1 MKKYKY
7 PEPDNNRIFELD
19 YISENGTAYFKCGHA
34 VTDLVF
40 EDMIDLETGLAKW
53 ELTTK
58 TYQMNK
64 LNKPRAFA
72 ASPNSI
78 LVTFG
83 TEEREVTNLT
93 RSAIM
98 VQTEVLVA
106 DGGKW
111 HEIEVADLALDSVHL
126 PSFKNYVE
134 QHGILLSDLGI
145 IESEPMTNHE
155 LKHDDFM
162 SLQTAY
168 PKHSYIDIQKLHR
181 YENER
186 GNPSSRAHLI
196 KVLKAISQEFLHIDG
211 WIGATE
217 ERRDA
222 MLKASETTLLESIV
236 PERDAYNPEAVDESK
251 EQLAIVVESVS
262 PTEEAIVVESVSI
275 SIFDNLTPA
284 KITELSILRKEQEQI
299 VKDNPVVI
307 ITDKTTYASA
317 KKTKAVLL
325 SASTRINGKNGVFTL
340 AKKCLNDFKKAFDL
354 EGDNIEALARVEHD
368 KQAKLITDWDNRLL
382 LQQQNRIKEL
392 TSVPFTYESATGN
405 YFIGSLIVTQKDIEN
420 DTDEIFSAWINKGRA
435 VKIAMD
441 SLKTEQ
447 DTKIAEQEKQIQ
459 ELKAMLEQLLP
470 KKEVVENV
478 VFETSVVT
486 DPFGATPSLEEAF
499 DLSATVGTQSV
510 EQSIPTPKDFAETAG
525 TTQFTG
531 RGEQKEQEQPK
542 LPNPNNKLLNT
553 FYMRNLEIVESK
565 RFQEDAALFA
575 QVLDAAGFSIQ
586 EILLNPDKTIQ
597 KSVAITELIKTWK
610 L

>member
-1 MKKYKY
+1 MQKNFGENK
-7 PEPDNNRIFELD
+7 NNFKN
-19 YISENGTAYFKCGHA
+19 NGSVKPS
-34 VTDLVF
+34 L
-40 EDMIDLETGLAKW
+40 K
-53 ELTTK
+53 TT
-58 TYQMNK
+58 YHMNK
-64 LNKPRAFA
+64 LSKPKAFE

-78 LVTFG
+78 LVQFG
-83 TEEREVTNLT
+83 SEQREVTNLT

-98 VQTEVLVA
+98 VQTVVLVA

-134 QHGILLSDLGI
+134 QHGVLLSDLGI

-211 WIGATE
+211 WISTTE
-217 ERRDA
+217 ERKA
-222 MLKASETTLLESIV
+222 EILKAYETTLLESIV
-236 PERDAYNPEAVDESK
+236 PERDAYNPEVVDTTK

-262 PTEEAIVVESVSI
+262 ASSLKDAGESVSI

-284 KITELSILRKEQEQI
+284 KITELSVLRKEQEQI
-299 VKDNPVVI
+299 VKDNPVII
-307 ITDKTTYASA
+307 ITDKATYASA

-354 EGDNIEALARVEHD
+354 EGDNIEALARTEHD

-382 LQQQNRIKEL
+382 IQSQNRGKEL
-392 TSVPFTYESATGN
+392 NSVPFVYNSENDTYT
-405 YFIGSLIVTQKDIEN
+405 IGSLVVTQKEIEELSDADWSKKIEQGRDIVIALESAKLEQN
-420 DTDEIFSAWINKGRA
+420 KEIEALKEANRFLMEKL
-435 VKIAMD
+435 D
-441 SLKTEQ
+441 SLLKATAPIKENPESGATEAF
-447 DTKIAEQEKQIQ
+447 KAEFVQESNPFAPAEEIEKQII
-459 ELKAMLEQLLP
+459 EKHGVSGIFLA
-470 KKEVVENV
+470 
-478 VFETSVVT
+478 T
-486 DPFGATPSLEEAF
+486 DPRTTEEA
-499 DLSATVGTQSV
+499 T
-510 EQSIPTPKDFAETAG
+510 
-525 TTQFTG
+525 
-531 RGEQKEQEQPK
+531 K
-542 LPNPNNKLLNT
+542 LPNPNNKLLNA
-553 FYMRNLEIVESK
+553 FYMRNLEIVESE

-575 QVLDAAGFSIQ
+575 KVLSYAGQAIQ
-586 EILLNPDKTIQ
+586 DILLNPDPKVQ